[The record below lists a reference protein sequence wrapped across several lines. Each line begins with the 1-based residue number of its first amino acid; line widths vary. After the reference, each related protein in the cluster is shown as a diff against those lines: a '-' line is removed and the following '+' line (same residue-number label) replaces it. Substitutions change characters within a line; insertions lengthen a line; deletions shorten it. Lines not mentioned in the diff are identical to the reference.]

1 MSRSR
6 AVRLRRGVRM
16 TPVEDGVILICAR
29 GRYVHLNGS
38 AAVILRALLDNDD
51 VGAVDAVRETFDVP
65 EAVVRADV
73 AEVAAQLRARRLV
86 R

>member
-1 MSRSR
+1 MTRSP

-16 TPVEDGVILICAR
+16 TPVEDGVILVCPR
-29 GRYVHLNGS
+29 GRYVRLNGS

-51 VGAVDAVRETFDVP
+51 AGVVAAVRETFDVP
-65 EAVVRADV
+65 ERVVRADI